1 MSKCEYLYLKEKKKG
16 MFNLLNSP
24 EYNNSQ
30 YKKLGHKSKVNL
42 LFQAVGI
49 DLISFVESSIMKLT

>member
-1 MSKCEYLYLKEKKKG
+1 

-30 YKKLGHKSKVNL
+30 YKKLAHKSKVNL
-42 LFQAVGI
+42 LFQALGI

>member
-1 MSKCEYLYLKEKKKG
+1 

-42 LFQAVGI
+42 LFQALGI